1 MQTAIGVALEPDSET
16 NLGVEEGGGGG
27 EIRWE
32 IRGIGD
38 CCVCVW
44 FVSVRNVSLGVRAF
58 SNVL

>member
-38 CCVCVW
+38 CCVCVCG
-44 FVSVRNVSLGVRAF
+44 L
-58 SNVL
+58 